1 MKIIYC
7 DSAASTPLHKE
18 VLKKMNEISS
28 MAIGNPSSIHKLGQE
43 SKAII
48 ERARLSVSNSLGCD
62 RSELIFTSCGTES
75 NNIALLGL
83 LTPGDHLITSTY
95 EHPAILEVANFL
107 NMKGIEITYIKPLP
121 NGMINPDDIEKKIKS
136 NTKLVSIM
144 FVNNEL
150 GTINPIHEISEITKQ
165 KNVILH
171 TDAIQYI
178 GKQKINLK
186 KTNID
191 LLSLSAHKFYGPK
204 GVGAL
209 FIKNGINLNPSYLG
223 GGQEKNL
230 SPGTENIVG
239 IYGLSLALEISLNEL
254 SKWEKTIVKYE
265 SDFLNTLKK
274 LNINFIINGENR
286 LPGILN
292 ITFKDILSQD
302 LIIALDMNGYAI
314 SGGSA
319 CSSGLMTA
327 PKSLIEIGLNQNL
340 ANRTVRIS
348 FGKNI
353 LKNNVTDLSKCI
365 AKIINNVNK

>member
-1 MKIIYC
+1 M
-7 DSAASTPLHKE
+7 
-18 VLKKMNEISS
+18 
-28 MAIGNPSSIHKLGQE
+28 
-43 SKAII
+43 
-48 ERARLSVSNSLGCD
+48 
-62 RSELIFTSCGTES
+62 
-75 NNIALLGL
+75 
-83 LTPGDHLITSTY
+83 
-95 EHPAILEVANFL
+95 
-107 NMKGIEITYIKPLP
+107 
-121 NGMINPDDIEKKIKS
+121 
-136 NTKLVSIM
+136 
-144 FVNNEL
+144 
-150 GTINPIHEISEITKQ
+150 
-165 KNVILH
+165 
-171 TDAIQYI
+171 
-178 GKQKINLK
+178 
-186 KTNID
+186 
-191 LLSLSAHKFYGPK
+191 
-204 GVGAL
+204 
-209 FIKNGINLNPSYLG
+209 
-223 GGQEKNL
+223 
-230 SPGTENIVG
+230 
-239 IYGLSLALEISLNEL
+239 ALEISLNEL